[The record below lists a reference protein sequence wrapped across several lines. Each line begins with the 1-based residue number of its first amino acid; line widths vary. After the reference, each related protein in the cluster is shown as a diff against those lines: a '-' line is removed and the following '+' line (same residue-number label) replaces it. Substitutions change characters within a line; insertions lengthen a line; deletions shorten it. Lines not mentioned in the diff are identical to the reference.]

1 MLLRREAVMHH
12 GAFVEAGAERRHG
25 QYYKELSSNYPT
37 GKASSQMLSGLDL
50 REKGDI
56 SYADGLCVDP

>member
-1 MLLRREAVMHH
+1 VMLLRREAVMHH

-25 QYYKELSSNYPT
+25 QYYDELSSNYAT
-37 GKASSQMLSGLDL
+37 GKAGPQMLSGLDL

-56 SYADGLCVDP
+56 SWPDR